1 MKEMICIVCPVGCHL
16 TADADNNISGNRCVR
31 GAKYGLAEVTN
42 PTRTL
47 TTTLRTTSLMIPR
60 LSVKTSTPI
69 SKGLI
74 FEALSYMNTII
85 IDKNVKIGD
94 VVIENMLNTGVNMV
108 ATKNIEI

>member
-16 TADADNNISGNRCVR
+16 TADDDNNISGNRCVR

-47 TTTLRTTSLMIPR
+47 TTTIRTTSISIPR

-69 SKGLI
+69 SKALI
-74 FEALSYMNTII
+74 FEALSYMNNVII
-85 IDKNVKIGD
+85 NK
-94 VVIENMLNTGVNMV
+94 ML
-108 ATKNIEI
+108 K